1 MLRIDGALMSEA
13 KPRLVGLN
21 HIALE
26 VGDVDEALSF
36 YGQIFSFE
44 LRGRSKGQAFID
56 MGDQFIALMET
67 SSPHSDQHRH
77 FGLVVDDRSRVRD
90 LVRAAGATLLEGN
103 FLDFLDPWGN
113 RVEVVEIS
121 RYSICQGTR
130 SPPGHEIFASRKER
144 RGEEAACR

>member
-67 SSPHSDQHRH
+67 SSPHSDQHPSRKRRDGRIVLGEERVDLPFWIRRE
-77 FGLVVDDRSRVRD
+77 FGL
-90 LVRAAGATLLEGN
+90 
-103 FLDFLDPWGN
+103 
-113 RVEVVEIS
+113 
-121 RYSICQGTR
+121 CQHR
-130 SPPGHEIFASRKER
+130 
-144 RGEEAACR
+144 